1 MHSDTVEKSASPR
14 KRIVSRAMSE
24 EESLRHIIEAEE
36 SPKRLTRRDSRYGSL
51 RRGDTRGSQS
61 EDEPAETTSMMEL
74 QQNYEMCLAELQ
86 SVELQQGVLLFQVDC
101 LQDALEG
108 AEEALSETKR
118 EAHQISMELE
128 QEREKRRKLED
139 TVALLMQKLE
149 QLKEEKTSVP
159 AESITQ
165 DQKEAVE
172 MTDNPAV
179 EVDGPVS
186 KEAPKPVDTASQPTG
201 STNTF
206 ASFASTT
213 YLLFKNRKIVTGVI
227 KHDAAGGT
235 PVDEEAVKEAH
246 VVGSEQATPEASSQN
261 AQDGEDYDESS
272 GYEDAPSDFSPG
284 SSTPDGPL
292 DAVLQE
298 DGERELKNSNE
309 ARNVRDPDACVL
321 S

>member
-1 MHSDTVEKSASPR
+1 MHSDTGEKSASPR

-149 QLKEEKTSVP
+149 QLKEEKISVP
-159 AESITQ
+159 AESIIQ
-165 DQKEAVE
+165 DQKEAVG

-206 ASFASTT
+206 ANFAATA
-213 YLLFKNRKIVTGVI
+213 YLLFKNRKIVTG
-227 KHDAAGGT
+227 KHDAAEGT
-235 PVDEEAVKEAH
+235 PVDEEEVKEAH
-246 VVGSEQATPEASSQN
+246 VVGSEQATQEASSQN
-261 AQDGEDYDESS
+261 AQDAAEDYDESS

-292 DAVLQE
+292 DAGLQE

-309 ARNVRDPDACVL
+309 ARNLKDPEACVL

>member
-24 EESLRHIIEAEE
+24 EESLRHIIE
-36 SPKRLTRRDSRYGSL
+36 
-51 RRGDTRGSQS
+51 S
-61 EDEPAETTSMMEL
+61 EDEPAETTSMVEL

-149 QLKEEKTSVP
+149 QLKEEKISVS

-165 DQKEAVE
+165 DQKEA
-172 MTDNPAV
+172 DNPAV

-186 KEAPKPVDTASQPTG
+186 EEAPKPVDTASQPTG
-201 STNTF
+201 PTNAF
-206 ASFASTT
+206 ANLASTA
-213 YLLFKNRKIVTGVI
+213 YLLFKNRKIATGLI
-227 KHDAAGGT
+227 KPDAAEGT
-235 PVDEEAVKEAH
+235 PVDGEEVKEAR

-284 SSTPDGPL
+284 SSTPDAPL

-298 DGERELKNSNE
+298 DGERELKTSNE